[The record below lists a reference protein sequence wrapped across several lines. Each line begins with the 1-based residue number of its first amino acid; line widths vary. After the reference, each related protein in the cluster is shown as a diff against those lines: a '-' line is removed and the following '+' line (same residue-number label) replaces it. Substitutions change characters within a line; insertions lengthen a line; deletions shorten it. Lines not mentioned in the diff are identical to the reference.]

1 MIYKPVNFINNTR
14 SASTVTVSYVL
25 PLSDSS
31 NIEIIYSSVGKDITN
46 IANNN
51 ITTANNI
58 INHIVSTSGIYYAGS
73 SNVRIRKDDYYGR

>member
-1 MIYKPVNFINNTR
+1 MIYKSINFINNTR
-14 SASTVTVSYVL
+14 SASAVTVSYVL
-25 PLSDSS
+25 PDSS

-73 SNVRIRKDDYYGR
+73 SNVRIRKDNYYGS